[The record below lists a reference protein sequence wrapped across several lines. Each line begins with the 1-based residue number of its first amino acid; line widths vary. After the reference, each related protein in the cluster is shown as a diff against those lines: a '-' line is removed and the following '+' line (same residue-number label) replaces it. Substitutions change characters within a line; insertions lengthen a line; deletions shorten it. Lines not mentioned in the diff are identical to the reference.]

1 MRFGIS
7 VIAVSGLVL
16 TGCSRDRVSP
26 CAEGFRRDSD
36 EVCRLDSDEDDEE
49 AAPAVDTAE
58 EEQNGNSAAEEE
70 GWLTASTVCEAPAML
85 PADPVQRIRYS
96 EVAGFAHVLDAAYNE
111 DTDQYYLAGIP
122 ALTGWRVTESGV
134 EETVRYDAGSTE
146 HVTILGAD
154 RVAVSRRGDASRRGM
169 VEILAVDDFQVLS
182 LIPVDDAAGMRKVDD
197 RLYILTSSGSLY
209 TYDMTDVAV
218 PTQVHHMSGLF
229 HPWDL
234 EVVGDY
240 AYVADNT
247 AGLVTLD
254 MRNPEEPT
262 VIGTAAGV
270 GGLQDV
276 VVAGGYAYGAAG
288 SRGVEIFSL
297 ADPAAPVSVALIDP
311 GGGSQSVSVGD
322 QVLWVANQVGV
333 AAVDVRDPTNPQVM
347 GSKSTGS
354 WAMAV
359 ASSGPEV
366 FLAGWAEVAVY
377 EADVS
382 IVAPDVRP
390 DLSALYFPERT
401 TQQMLRLHNAGAD
414 PLQIEGLSTDV
425 PDMDIQVDTL
435 TVQPGESATVRLRWS
450 GAGDLSGSLCIAT
463 NDPDEPVQYLD
474 ILTSND
480 DSSVLIGEPAPDFVL
495 PGLDGQNY
503 TLSEQLGQPVLLIY
517 FAAW

>member
-1 MRFGIS
+1 MHIGIPA
-7 VIAVSGLVL
+7 ILVSGLMVL
-16 TGCSRDRVSP
+16 GCTKDAGAP
-26 CAEGFRRDSD
+26 CDEGFRRDA
-36 EVCRLDSDEDDEE
+36 EGVCRPDAVGGSDVVTPGMDTGAPTADDD
-49 AAPAVDTAE
+49 ATD
-58 EEQNGNSAAEEE
+58 QEE
-70 GWLTASTVCEAPAML
+70 GWQTIPSVCEAPAEV
-85 PADPVQRIRYS
+85 PSDPVVLTRYA

-122 ALTGWRVTESGV
+122 ALTGWRVTETGL

-146 HVTILGAD
+146 HVTILGPD

-169 VEILAVDDFQVLS
+169 VEILAVDDFQILS
-182 LIPVDDAAGMRKVDD
+182 LIPVDDAAGMRTVGDY
-197 RLYILTSSGSLY
+197 LYILTSGGSLY
-209 TYDMTDVAV
+209 TYDITDVAF
-218 PTQVHHMSGLF
+218 PTQVHHMTGLS

-234 EVVGDY
+234 EVVGTY

-247 AGLVTLD
+247 DGLVILD
-254 MRNPEEPT
+254 MSNPQEPA
-262 VIGTAAGV
+262 VHGV
-270 GGLQDV
+270 AEGIGGLQDV
-276 VVAGGYAYGAAG
+276 VVADGYAYGAAG

-297 ADPAAPVSVALIDP
+297 ADPAMPVSLGVVDP
-311 GGGSQSVSVGD
+311 GGGSQSVAVGE

-333 AAVDVRDPTNPQVM
+333 AAIDVRDPTRPQVM

-377 EADVS
+377 EADTG
-382 IVAPDVRP
+382 IVAPDARP

-401 TQQMLRLHNAGAD
+401 TEQVLRVHNAGAD
-414 PLQIEGLSTDV
+414 TLEITGLRTEV
-425 PDMDIQVDTL
+425 PGVDIRIDEPIVEPGSSAKIR
-435 TVQPGESATVRLRWS
+435 VQWS
-450 GAGDLSGSLCIAT
+450 GSADLSGRLCIAS

-474 ILTSND
+474 ILTRNN
-480 DSSVLIGEPAPDFVL
+480 DSSVLIGESAPDFVL

-503 TLSEQLGQPVLLIY
+503 TLSAQRGQPVLLIY